1 MDIKKYLLALFVFTL
16 IFKVG
21 CAQNSLTVTDRNT
34 TTFDMSAI
42 IAAGNHTEMV
52 VDNSQWINYS
62 FTVSPSDPPGSIS
75 VSIASGVIP
84 PGMEIYI
91 QAGNEN
97 GLGHGKTGKPTGKIK
112 LGNIPSVL
120 INDIGTSYTGRGK
133 HQGHQITLSIVIVD
147 FALMQPGDY
156 TLNLQYTLKQ

>member
-1 MDIKKYLLALFVFTL
+1 MDTKKYLLALIVITL

-21 CAQNSLTVTDRNT
+21 CAQNSLAVTNRNT
-34 TTFDMSAI
+34 TTFDMTSI

-52 VDNSQWINYS
+52 VDNSQWMNYS
-62 FTVSPSDPPGSIS
+62 FTVSPSDPPGMIT

-91 QAGNEN
+91 QAGYEN
-97 GLGHGKTGKPTGKIK
+97 GFGHGKTGKPTGKIK

-120 INDIGTSYTGRGK
+120 INDIGSSSTGNGK
-133 HQGHQITLSIVIVD
+133 HKGHQINISIMITD
-147 FALMQPGDY
+147 YSLIQPGDY